1 MSEQDINDQILS
13 ELQKVTN
20 IIPKLHQAENAYK
33 ESTKLLA
40 DSAKKHSEFIETKD
54 DLHTHVNNTRDN
66 LQNLIK
72 QLDQENTRKY
82 EFLNKEIVKLKINYP
97 KDLTPKLIELEKK
110 IDELNMSYSSM
121 LNEIFQIKQQLINK
135 IYILIGLI
143 LVVTFVFISLYTL
156 MITT

>member
-33 ESTKLLA
+33 KSTELLA
-40 DSAKKHSEFIETKD
+40 KSAEKYAEFISIKD
-54 DLHTHVNNTRDN
+54 ELHTHVNNTRDN
-66 LQNLIK
+66 LQSLIK

-82 EFLNKEIVKLKINYP
+82 EFLNKEIVNLKINYP
-97 KDLTPKLIELEKK
+97 KDLSPKLIELEKK